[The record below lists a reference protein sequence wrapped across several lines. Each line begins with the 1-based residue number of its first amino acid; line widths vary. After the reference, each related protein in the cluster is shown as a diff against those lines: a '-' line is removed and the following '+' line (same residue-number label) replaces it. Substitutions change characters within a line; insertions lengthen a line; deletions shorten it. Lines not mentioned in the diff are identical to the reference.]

1 MSFNSLLTVDFLLLL
16 PFVRGSII
24 GAAAYSTPP
33 SARGMRRGGEK
44 VIKKWKSTL
53 LPPLSRSKRNA
64 SIIHDTLHPPR
75 RQLLKSHWL
84 PAPAVCYISRHKALS
99 TRQGRGQEWL
109 ALLVID
115 RNGFGRNR
123 KSQILKWQFRP
134 KAETNR
140 KRCISA
146 ERGSFCRN
154 CLISGKNSHV
164 SAFFKQGNW
173 SKWSNFCRNKALP
186 AEMPLSVSFCF
197 RQKHFCIILRSNF
210 RPKAETAPLSVD
222 H

>member
-33 SARGMRRGGEK
+33 ECEEEEKK

-64 SIIHDTLHPPR
+64 SIIHDTQHPPR

-140 KRCISA
+140 KRWISA

-154 CLISGKNSHV
+154 C
-164 SAFFKQGNW
+164 
-173 SKWSNFCRNKALP
+173 
-186 AEMPLSVSFCF
+186 
-197 RQKHFCIILRSNF
+197 QKFPCFCIF
-210 RPKAETAPLSVD
+210 
-222 H
+222 